1 MAESLTTPEKLM
13 VAAIDFGTTFSGYAF
28 AFRNDYIKDPLK
40 INGNQW
46 TMGSQAGVSLKT
58 STCVL
63 FDSKGEFAAFGTDAE
78 DKYIELALNEEHH
91 DWYYFRRFK
100 MMLYNNQSL
109 DRDLEIE
116 DDEGKKMPAMKVFST
131 CIRYLRQHMT
141 DSWSS
146 RLLDI
151 QDDEIQ
157 WVLTVPAIWT
167 DSAKQFMREAAF
179 RAGITSNLLIALE
192 PEAASIYCKHLPV
205 NKRAGNSK
213 VNLDSFSVGT
223 KYLVLDAGGGTIDI
237 TVQEVQAGG
246 RLREVYKANG
256 GNWGGTR
263 VDEAF
268 MEFLRDVVGE
278 GVMNRFRS
286 ECRADYVS
294 LCRDFEIKKRT
305 IKPEM
310 DQKITFKIPIAIN
323 EFYQEMKGRSL
334 RENSEGS
341 KYGHRIAW
349 IGDKLRVDSEIA
361 KGLFKVTCDSILEH
375 VYMILQQSE
384 VANTE
389 TILMVGGFSE
399 SPMLRAAVM
408 DRFPDKRVIIPNES
422 GLSVLKGAVLFGF
435 NTTVIAS
442 RICKYTYGIS
452 VRGDFRP
459 GIDPEEKKV
468 LVRGRL
474 LCEDRFSKHAEV
486 GQSIAL
492 DEATPEQTY
501 RPSEPNQTKVALKV
515 YVTES
520 LDPEYVDDEGCTYL
534 GSLTVD
540 MPDITDGLKR
550 VIGVQM
556 TFGGTELAVNARNV
570 KTNEVTTASLDFL
583 NHEM

>member
-1 MAESLTTPEKLM
+1 MFKL
-13 VAAIDFGTTFSGYAF
+13 
-28 AFRNDYIKDPLK
+28 
-40 INGNQW
+40 
-46 TMGSQAGVSLKT
+46 
-58 STCVL
+58 
-63 FDSKGEFAAFGTDAE
+63 
-78 DKYIELALNEEHH
+78 
-91 DWYYFRRFK
+91 
-100 MMLYNNQSL
+100 
-109 DRDLEIE
+109 
-116 DDEGKKMPAMKVFST
+116 
-131 CIRYLRQHMT
+131 
-141 DSWSS
+141 
-146 RLLDI
+146 
-151 QDDEIQ
+151 
-157 WVLTVPAIWT
+157 
-167 DSAKQFMREAAF
+167 
-179 RAGITSNLLIALE
+179 
-192 PEAASIYCKHLPV
+192 
-205 NKRAGNSK
+205 
-213 VNLDSFSVGT
+213 
-223 KYLVLDAGGGTIDI
+223 GGTIDI

-334 RENSEGS
+334 RETSEGS

-452 VRGDFRP
+452 VRDDFRV

-468 LVRGRL
+468 MVNGRP

-501 RPSEPNQTKVALKV
+501 RPSEPDQTKVALKV

-550 VIGVQM
+550 VIGAQM
-556 TFGGTELAVNARNV
+556 TFGGTELAVKARNV